1 MTDPRGPVRHLLF
14 DADGVLQTLPGGWV
28 EAVRPYVGDHAETF
42 LGQAFEDERPALV
55 GEDDLVPHLDKALGE
70 LGLDVT
76 GEELYLAVWHRV
88 QTVDEVLALVPR
100 LRAAGYGVHLGTN
113 QARRRGELMRTE
125 LGYDE
130 LFDVSCYSYDLGVA
144 KPDVEYF
151 RRCAQRIGADP
162 AEILFV
168 DDREDNVASAQSLGM
183 TGVHWDH
190 TLGTDALLAGL
201 ASYGVVPA
209 L

>member
-28 EAVRPYVGDHAETF
+28 EAVRPFVGDHAESF
-42 LGQAFEDERPALV
+42 LDDAFEDELPALV
-55 GEDDLVPHLDKALGE
+55 DEDDFVPHLDKALGE

-88 QTVDEVLALVPR
+88 QLVDETIALVPR

-130 LFDVSCYSYDLGVA
+130 LFDVSCYSYDLRVA
-144 KPDVEYF
+144 KPDPEFF
-151 RRCAQRIGADP
+151 RRSAQRIGAEP
-162 AEILFV
+162 GEILFV
-168 DDREDNVASAQSLGM
+168 DDRADNVASAQSVGM
-183 TGVHWDH
+183 AGVHWDH
-190 TLGTDALLAGL
+190 TRGLDALLAGL

-209 L
+209 P